1 MKNVKTHLR
10 IFLLLMIFLSSC
22 SNSKDDNLTLQPDS
36 VKGNDA
42 YLRSLTPNSNYGTHP
57 DFTSEA
63 VTNAGNYVA
72 VRCIIDFDLSSIP
85 STAVITDAKLYLYTY
100 NSPATGKH
108 TGTNLS
114 YLQRITSSWDEM
126 SVTWDTA
133 PATTIL
139 HQATLPTSTSDY
151 ENYVVDVKDLVQ
163 DYVAD
168 KAHSFGFMLRLA
180 DETIYKRMIFASS
193 DNTNIGIHPKLILTY
208 HL

>member
-100 NSPATGKH
+100 NSPRTGQH
-108 TGTNLS
+108 LGINLS
-114 YLQRITSSWDEM
+114 YLQRITSGWDEM
-126 SVTWDTA
+126 SVTWNTA
-133 PATTIL
+133 PATTAL
-139 HQATLPTSTSDY
+139 HQAILPTSTSVN
-151 ENYVVDVKDLVQ
+151 ENYVVDVKELVQ